1 MKQFTIKGLKDL
13 LNEDEYYK
21 SLSRESS
28 RLLYYDKCNWFISET
43 YSTSLGN
50 EDEVNLFQNLH
61 SDNLKKVLGNR
72 YYKQVISTLES
83 LGIILINDKYSANNF
98 SKSYA
103 ISDRAFETGIVKV
116 KIQSK
121 AFLKTYHSYCQYK
134 YNEVENNVV
143 LKKIIGNISK
153 LYLINNPANYMAKI
167 LPKVS
172 APKPVVNTDLLNL
185 WFEEINMKRFNRY
198 STYFDSFIELNKHT
212 DPFEVYKLPVFFK
225 PKEAASGRI
234 YHLITSVPKYIRE
247 CFITKENED
256 IYEVDMASAQPSI
269 LFLEWMRQLKPKESL
284 SEAEINEF
292 KLCRELFV
300 SGGIYNYIKEN
311 SGYYGRFK
319 SKEEY
324 AKLKK
329 EILTSLNGKDSA
341 APCIVALKELF
352 PNFMKWVTGIK
363 KDKGHKYVSHIGQS
377 AEAKIFVEV
386 YKRIPEGIFSLI
398 IHDCILTTEE
408 NTLLVRK
415 LLIERLK
422 ELYGDIIP
430 QGDNLDK
437 LFKIDKVSKT
447 LQEIFSE
454 E

>member
-1 MKQFTIKGLKDL
+1 MKLFTIKVLNDL
-13 LNEDEYYK
+13 LNEDKYYK

-28 RLLYYDKCNWFISET
+28 QLLYYDKCNWFISEI

-50 EDEVNLFQNLH
+50 ENETHLFQNLN

-72 YYKQVISTLES
+72 YYKQVVSTLES

-103 ISDRAFETGIVKV
+103 LTKKGFEHGIIETDIITDK
-116 KIQSK
+116 
-121 AFLKTYHSYCQYK
+121 F
-134 YNEVENNVV
+134 NNH
-143 LKKIIGNISK
+143 LKKHLNEELKETIKDEVLHKILRNTAK
-153 LYLINNPANYMAKI
+153 LYLQNGSTQFLIQIIKDLRSENELGTPEEFIHLEKVKRYQSFYNSFNALNNKTE
-167 LPKVS
+167 L
-172 APKPVVNTDLLNL
+172 
-185 WFEEINMKRFNRY
+185 
-198 STYFDSFIELNKHT
+198 FD
-212 DPFEVYKLPVFFK
+212 VYKMPVFYK
-225 PKEAASGRI
+225 PKRVKSGRI
-234 YHLITSVPKYIRE
+234 YHVSASIPRYIRE
-247 CFITKENED
+247 CFLTKEKEA

-269 LFLEWMRQLKPKESL
+269 LFLEWMRHTNSKECPSN
-284 SEAEINEF
+284 AEISEY
-292 KLCRELFV
+292 KLCRELFL

-363 KDKGHKYVSHIGQS
+363 KDEGHKHVSHIGQS

-408 NTLLVRK
+408 NTLLVKK
-415 LLIERLK
+415 LLTERLK

-437 LFKIDKVSKT
+437 VFKIDKVSKT
-447 LQEIFSE
+447 LKEIFSKE
-454 E
+454 KG

>member
-28 RLLYYDKCNWFISET
+28 RELYYDKCNWFISET

-72 YYKQVISTLES
+72 YYKQVISTLVS

-103 ISDRAFETGIVKV
+103 ITKKGFGLGIVETDIVTDKF
-116 KIQSK
+116 SN
-121 AFLKTYHSYCQYK
+121 H
-134 YNEVENNVV
+134 
-143 LKKIIGNISK
+143 LKKHLNEEFNETIKDEVLHKVLRNTAK
-153 LYLINNPANYMAKI
+153 LYLSTGNTHFMIRLIYNNQNAKKQSLI
-167 LPKVS
+167 EPSKFDRYSSFYNSFNALNNKTELFDVYKMPVFYKPKRVKSGRVYHVS
-172 APKPVVNTDLLNL
+172 ASIP
-185 WFEEINMKRFNRY
+185 R
-198 STYFDSFIELNKHT
+198 
-212 DPFEVYKLPVFFK
+212 
-225 PKEAASGRI
+225 
-234 YHLITSVPKYIRE
+234 YIRE
-247 CFITKENED
+247 CFLTKEKEA

-269 LFLEWMRQLKPKESL
+269 LFLEWMRHINSIECPS
-284 SEAEINEF
+284 SAEISEY
-292 KLCRELFV
+292 KLCRKLFL
-300 SGGIYNYIKEN
+300 SGGIYTYIKEN
-311 SGYYGRFK
+311 SGYYGQFK
-319 SKEEY
+319 SKDEY

-363 KDKGHKYVSHIGQS
+363 KDEGHKHVSHIGQS

-415 LLIERLK
+415 LLTERLK

-437 LFKIDKVSKT
+437 VFKIDKVSKT

-454 E
+454 EKDANRP

>member
-21 SLSRESS
+21 SLNRDSSRE
-28 RLLYYDKCNWFISET
+28 LYYDKCNWFISET

-83 LGIILINDKYSANNF
+83 LGIILTNDKYSTNNF

-103 ISDRAFETGIVKV
+103 ISKKGFELGIVETDIVTDKFSNHLIKHLNEELKETIKDEVLHKV
-116 KIQSK
+116 LRNT
-121 AFLKTYHSYCQYK
+121 A
-134 YNEVENNVV
+134 
-143 LKKIIGNISK
+143 K
-153 LYLINNPANYMAKI
+153 LYLQNGSTQFLIQIVKDLRSENELGTPEEFIHLEKVKRYQSFYNSFNAINNKTELFDVYKMPVFYK
-167 LPKVS
+167 PKRVKSGRVYHVS
-172 APKPVVNTDLLNL
+172 ASIP
-185 WFEEINMKRFNRY
+185 R
-198 STYFDSFIELNKHT
+198 
-212 DPFEVYKLPVFFK
+212 
-225 PKEAASGRI
+225 
-234 YHLITSVPKYIRE
+234 YIRE
-247 CFITKENED
+247 CFLTKEKEA

-269 LFLEWMRQLKPKESL
+269 LFLEWMRHIDSKECPS
-284 SEAEINEF
+284 SAEISEY
-292 KLCRELFV
+292 KLCRQLFV
-300 SGGIYNYIKEN
+300 SGGIYNYIKVN
-311 SGYYGRFK
+311 SGYYGQFK

-363 KDKGHKYVSHIGQS
+363 KDKGHKHVSHIGQS

-415 LLIERLK
+415 LLTERLK

-430 QGDNLDK
+430 QGDNLDRV
-437 LFKIDKVSKT
+437 FKIDKVSKT
-447 LQEIFSE
+447 LKEIFSE
-454 E
+454 EKG